1 MFTKILYG
9 AALSWLLISLC
20 KDRQKTKIALKKS
33 WKSFENILPSILAII
48 LLISLILTVLDAKT
62 ISKLIGIDSGIWG
75 IILSAIIGCITLIPG
90 FVAFPL
96 AATLLQAGAGY
107 SQIAVFL
114 STLMMVGF
122 VTLPLESKYFGK
134 KMTLKRNFLAL
145 VLAIITSLLIE
156 VTMK

>member
-1 MFTKILYG
+1 M
-9 AALSWLLISLC
+9 
-20 KDRQKTKIALKKS
+20 
-33 WKSFENILPSILAII
+33 
-48 LLISLILTVLDAKT
+48 DAKT

-145 VLAIITSLLIE
+145 ILAIITSLMIG